1 MDTRQDTTSAT
12 DPTLSTVAT
21 SDAGGLLVGCAA
33 GFSGDR
39 TDAARPV
46 VDTLIR
52 LGGPAVLIFETLAE
66 RTLALAQ
73 LARQRDPEAGYEPLL
88 DEMLRP
94 VLADCLAHRIPIVGN
109 FGAANPPAAAR
120 RVAAIAAELG
130 LRPPVV
136 AVVAGDA
143 LVSPDQRARL
153 AAALKEDGPPLPD
166 GAIASANVY
175 LGAEGIAEALRRGA
189 DVVVTGRVADP
200 SLTVGP
206 ALAHFGWALDDWDRL
221 AGATMAGHLLECGAQ
236 VCGGYYADPGFKEV
250 PDLSRVGF
258 PIARIDADGACT
270 IFKADGTGGR
280 LDTHTVKEQLL
291 YELHDPAAYL
301 TPDVVADIS
310 AASVTP
316 VGPDAVRLAGVRGH
330 SRPATFKANVFFA
343 NGWLAEGEISYAGP
357 GAEARARLAGEVL
370 RARLDARDRQGP
382 LRIDLIGVTSVLG
395 DDAGDALRRRAAG
408 DASDVRLRVA
418 ANHPDRAGADRL
430 TREVTAL
437 YTCGP
442 AGGGGVRTNLRS
454 RLGLRSCLFPREHA
468 PVTVTLFSDGN
479 EDAAALSPDG
489 SKGAFTRS
497 SAGSEG
503 GWGRNGAWGS
513 RRDPPCPVE
522 SPRLASRPTTAS
534 ATPAAHTAHPAPE
547 PSTPTRQVELRAA
560 AHGRT
565 GDKGDRSNISVIA
578 WHPALYPLL
587 VEQLTEDAVARQF
600 ASRRPTRVTRHLL
613 PRLGAINFVLDG
625 VLDGGVNDALNLDSH
640 GKALSFV
647 VLAMPLMVP
656 ETLVPWLRGP
666 GMDHNETMETA

>member
-1 MDTRQDTTSAT
+1 YAKDGERSLDEVRAR
-12 DPTLSTVAT
+12 VA
-21 SDAGGLLVGCAA
+21 
-33 GFSGDR
+33 R
-39 TDAARPV
+39 
-46 VDTLIR
+46 
-52 LGGPAVLIFETLAE
+52 
-66 RTLALAQ
+66 ALAG
-73 LARQRDPEAGYEPLL
+73 AESPE
-88 DEMLRP
+88 
-94 VLADCLAHRIPIVGN
+94 
-109 FGAANPPAAAR
+109 
-120 RVAAIAAELG
+120 
-130 LRPPVV
+130 
-136 AVVAGDA
+136 
-143 LVSPDQRARL
+143 QRARL

-175 LGAEGIAEALRRGA
+175 LGAEGIAEALWRGA

-236 VCGGYYADPGFKEV
+236 VCGGYYADPGFKDV

-316 VGPDAVRLAGVRGH
+316 VGPDAVRLDGVRGH
-330 SRPATFKANVFFA
+330 PRPATFKANVFFA

-357 GAEARARLAGEVL
+357 GAEARARLAGDVL

-442 AGGGGVRTNLRS
+442 AGGGGVRTNLRP

-468 PVTVTLFSDGN
+468 PATVTLSSDGN
-479 EDAAALSPDG
+479 EGAVTQSPDG
-489 SKGAFTRS
+489 SEGVITLS
-497 SAGSEG
+497 SDGSEG
-503 GWGRNGAWGS
+503 GWGRNGAWG
-513 RRDPPCPVE
+513 
-522 SPRLASRPTTAS
+522 
-534 ATPAAHTAHPAPE
+534 
-547 PSTPTRQVELRAA
+547 
-560 AHGRT
+560 
-565 GDKGDRSNISVIA
+565 
-578 WHPALYPLL
+578 
-587 VEQLTEDAVARQF
+587 
-600 ASRRPTRVTRHLL
+600 
-613 PRLGAINFVLDG
+613 
-625 VLDGGVNDALNLDSH
+625 
-640 GKALSFV
+640 
-647 VLAMPLMVP
+647 
-656 ETLVPWLRGP
+656 
-666 GMDHNETMETA
+666 